1 MISWRMVVNQYTL
14 FCLLAVVLVIGAGYS
29 MRKYGDMRFT
39 QGVEL
44 TERKHQLA
52 TLERDKAER
61 AKEKLA
67 QDKVDELERR
77 YEDERAK
84 TAVIVAGLRDNAD
97 SLRNKAD
104 RLASQLREATRTT
117 SGIDAEV
124 AANGWTLFGRCTKE
138 YVGMAGIADEQR
150 NDLAAWQQYGKV
162 ITQ

>member
-1 MISWRMVVNQYTL
+1 MVVNQYTL
-14 FCLLAVVLVIGAGYS
+14 FCLLAVALVIGAGYS

-52 TLERDKAER
+52 TLERDRAER

-104 RLASQLREATRTT
+104 RLASQLREVTRTT
-117 SGIDAEV
+117 SVMILSVYFIRASIFHVYYGHGITSSFWVWAH
-124 AANGWTLFGRCTKE
+124 
-138 YVGMAGIADEQR
+138 
-150 NDLAAWQQYGKV
+150 
-162 ITQ
+162 

>member
-1 MISWRMVVNQYTL
+1 MVVNQYTL
-14 FCLLAVVLVIGAGYS
+14 FCLLAVALVIGAGYS

-97 SLRNKAD
+97 SLRNKAG
-104 RLASQLREATRTT
+104 RT
-117 SGIDAEV
+117 
-124 AANGWTLFGRCTKE
+124 L
-138 YVGMAGIADEQR
+138 
-150 NDLAAWQQYGKV
+150 
-162 ITQ
+162 